1 MDWDDLKPT
10 PPKTATIGEDLK
22 TFSVGDLEARIVA
35 LKAEIERIEREL
47 VAKKAYE
54 AAAAEL
60 FKR

>member
-10 PPKTATIGEDLK
+10 PPKAATIGESLK
-22 TFSVGDLEARIVA
+22 TFSVGELEARVAA
-35 LKAEIERIEREL
+35 LKAEIERVEREL
-47 VAKKAYE
+47 IAKKAYE

>member
-10 PPKTATIGEDLK
+10 PPKAATIGENLK
-22 TFSVGDLEARIVA
+22 TLSVGDLEERIAV
-35 LKAEIERIEREL
+35 LKAEIERVEREL

-54 AAAAEL
+54 AAASEL

>member
-10 PPKTATIGEDLK
+10 PPKPAVIGEDLK
-22 TFSVGDLEARIVA
+22 TFSVGDLETRIGA
-35 LKAEIERIEREL
+35 LKAEIARVEREL

>member
-10 PPKTATIGEDLK
+10 PPKAVTLGEDLK
-22 TFSVGDLEARIVA
+22 NLSVGDLVARIVA
-35 LKAEIERIEREL
+35 LRAEIERVEGEL
-47 VAKKAYE
+47 AVKKAYE

>member
-10 PPKTATIGEDLK
+10 PPKVATIGENLK
-22 TFSVGDLEARIVA
+22 TFSVGDLEARVAA
-35 LKAEIERIEREL
+35 LKAEIERVEHEL

-54 AAAAEL
+54 AAAAQL